1 MSLSR
6 DPAKSSSKV
15 AATSM
20 FTASADAYARFVGRY
35 GHALARALLAEAG
48 VAAGQR
54 VLDVGCGPG
63 PLAAEA
69 AAIVGEERVAAVDP
83 SEPFAEACRARL
95 PGADV
100 RVAAAE
106 SLPFADDTFDI
117 VLSQLVVNFMADA
130 EAGVAEMRRVAVPGG
145 VVASCVWDYGGGMRM
160 LRAFWDAAVA
170 VDPAGAAPHDEG
182 RSMRYSTAPE
192 LERLW
197 RAAGLDE
204 VRTSALDVEAD
215 YEDFDDLW
223 EPFTFGIGPAG
234 AYIASLDDDR
244 RQTVRERLRATL
256 GEPQGAFT
264 LTARAW
270 CVRGAKMAE

>member
-1 MSLSR
+1 
-6 DPAKSSSKV
+6 
-15 AATSM
+15 M

-35 GHALARALLAEAG
+35 GPALARALLAEAG
-48 VAAGQR
+48 VSAGQR

-69 AAIVGEERVAAVDP
+69 AAIVDEERVAAVDP
-83 SEPFAEACRARL
+83 SEPFVEACRARL

-106 SLPFADDTFDI
+106 SLPFADDTFDV
-117 VLSQLVVNFMADA
+117 VLSQLVVNFMEDA
-130 EAGVAEMRRVAVPGG
+130 PRGVAEMTRVAVPGG
-145 VVASCVWDYGGGMRM
+145 VVAACVWDYGDGMRM
-160 LRAFWDAAVA
+160 LRAFWDAALA
-170 VDPAGAAPHDEG
+170 VDPAGARPYDEG
-182 RSMRYSTAPE
+182 RTMRYGTAPE

-197 RAAGLDE
+197 RTVGLDE
-204 VRTSALDVEAD
+204 VRTSALDVEAE

-234 AYIASLDDDR
+234 AYAASLDDR
-244 RQTVRERLRATL
+244 RRAAVRERLRGAL
-256 GEPQGAFT
+256 GEPAGAFT

-270 CVRGAKMAE
+270 CVFGRVPE